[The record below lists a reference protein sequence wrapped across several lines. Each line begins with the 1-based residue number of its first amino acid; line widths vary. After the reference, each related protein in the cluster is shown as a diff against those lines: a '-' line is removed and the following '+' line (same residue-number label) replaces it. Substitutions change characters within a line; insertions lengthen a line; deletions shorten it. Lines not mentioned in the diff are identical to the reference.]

1 MLKRIFDII
10 FSFLGLLTLFPFLL
24 LLSIFILFDSRGGV
38 FYFQKRVGRN
48 NRDFS
53 LIKFRTMITGAD
65 KNGLI
70 TVGNNDVRI
79 TPVGKFLRKYKIDE
93 LPQLINILMGDMSF
107 VGPRPEV
114 RKYVEMYNEE
124 QRKVLRLRP
133 GLTELASL
141 EYFHENEMLSKTN
154 DPEKTYI
161 EEIMP
166 HKLALNLKYIEK
178 QNFFFDLGI
187 IFKTIAKI
195 FS

>member
-1 MLKRIFDII
+1 MLKRLFDII
-10 FSFLGLLTLFPFLL
+10 FSFLGLLILFPFLL
-24 LLSIFILFDSRGGV
+24 LLAIFILFDSRGGV

-48 NRDFS
+48 NCDFS
-53 LIKFRTMITGAD
+53 LIKFRTMVIGAD

-70 TVGNNDVRI
+70 TVGNNDIRI
-79 TPVGKFLRKYKIDE
+79 THVGKFLRKYKIDE
-93 LPQLINILMGDMSF
+93 LPQLLNILTGDMSF

-124 QRKVLRLRP
+124 QRKVLRFRP

-154 DPEKTYI
+154 DPEKIYI

-166 HKLALNLKYIEK
+166 HKLALNLKYIER

>member
-1 MLKRIFDII
+1 
-10 FSFLGLLTLFPFLL
+10 
-24 LLSIFILFDSRGGV
+24 
-38 FYFQKRVGRN
+38 
-48 NRDFS
+48 
-53 LIKFRTMITGAD
+53 MITGAD
-65 KNGLI
+65 KKGLI

-79 TPVGKFLRKYKIDE
+79 TRIGRFLRKYKIDE
-93 LPQLINILMGDMSF
+93 LPQLINILIGNMSF

-124 QRKVLRLRP
+124 QKKVLFFRP
-133 GLTELASL
+133 GLTDPASL
-141 EYFHENEMLSKTN
+141 EYINENEILSKST

-161 EEIMP
+161 DKVMP

-178 QNFFFDLGI
+178 QNFFFDFGI

>member
-1 MLKRIFDII
+1 M
-10 FSFLGLLTLFPFLL
+10 GLLTLFPFLL